1 MEVVS
6 AKVHVNS
13 YGAPRAPANPAL
25 VASQEKTMALPG
37 SRAIAV
43 LVFLLTANICGA
55 QERVRLRISSATK
68 TLGYGPLWIASRMG
82 FFAKQGLDV
91 DLVVIRA
98 SDVGIQALAGDSLE
112 IAGSSSDA
120 PIAAIEK
127 GLDLVIVGGIINGL
141 TQSIMAAKRFKT
153 YNDLRGATFGAIS
166 LTSGVTFALRQV
178 LKLKGLEY
186 PRDYKLLVIG
196 GTPQTYAALVAGSID
211 AAALSLPVNYAAEEQ
226 GFNEIG
232 RFVDVMPNYQLAALS
247 AKRSWAEK
255 NRPVLVRVMRAMAQT
270 MRWIHQNK
278 EPAANYLAKE
288 MNLKPDHARR
298 GWEFYTSTKMW
309 HPDGDVNLEGLQN
322 VTQIYWEQSQAK
334 WPVPSAVKYVDQSY
348 LREGLRELGG
358 R

>member
-1 MEVVS
+1 MLVNFSSIALAIVFVFQLN
-6 AKVHVNS
+6 AVH
-13 YGAPRAPANPAL
+13 A
-25 VASQEKTMALPG
+25 QEK
-37 SRAIAV
+37 IK
-43 LVFLLTANICGA
+43 
-55 QERVRLRISSATK
+55 LRISSATK

-82 FFAKQGLDV
+82 FFERQGLDV

-98 SDVGIQALAGDSLE
+98 SDVGIQALAGGSLE
-112 IAGSSSDA
+112 IAGSASDA

-141 TQSIMAAKRFKT
+141 TQSIMAAKKFKT
-153 YNDLRGATFGAIS
+153 YSDLRGATFGAIS

-178 LKLKGLEY
+178 LKVKGLEY

-196 GTPQTYAALVAGSID
+196 GTPQTYAALTAGSID

-232 RFVDVMPNYQLAALS
+232 RFVDVIPNFQLAALS

-255 NRPVLVRVMRAMAQT
+255 NRGVLVRVMKAMAQT

-278 EPAANYLAKE
+278 EPAVDYLAKE
-288 MNLKPDHARR
+288 MNLKKEHARR

-309 HPDGDVNLEGLQN
+309 HPDGDLNVEGLQA
-322 VTQIYWEQSQAK
+322 VTQIYWEQSHAK
-334 WPVPSAVKYVDQSY
+334 GAVPSAAKYIDQSY
-348 LREGLRELGG
+348 LKEALKELAS